1 MSDKEKEIQEN
12 GKSKFKIVLQ
22 YEGRKNNIHEK
33 KAGKRLY
40 QVNVKKDLLIVNLIY
55 DVISFQK

>member
-12 GKSKFKIVLQ
+12 GKSKFKKVLQ
-22 YEGRKNNIHEK
+22 YEGRKNNFHEK

-40 QVNVKKDLLIVNLIY
+40 QVMLRK
-55 DVISFQK
+55 IS